1 MDLSKT
7 FGRYPTITERSVP
20 DWSVSEVE
28 CESAIINSLIV
39 GEVSSRWVLRI
50 PDESVYKS
58 GRQIQRYVPDWGYTA
73 LVGTYMP
80 TAKRDPN
87 QSKSGKAP
95 TFQIRITPELKA
107 QFEAA
112 AKAEGMSLGNW
123 LKTLARNE
131 LCRLGIKP
139 HN

>member
-1 MDLSKT
+1 M
-7 FGRYPTITERSVP
+7 I
-20 DWSVSEVE
+20 
-28 CESAIINSLIV
+28 
-39 GEVSSRWVLRI
+39 
-50 PDESVYKS
+50 
-58 GRQIQRYVPDWGYTA
+58 RYVPEWLDFA
-73 LVGTYMP
+73 LTGTYMS

-131 LCRLGIKP
+131 IKRLGIEP

>member
-1 MDLSKT
+1 M
-7 FGRYPTITERSVP
+7 I
-20 DWSVSEVE
+20 
-28 CESAIINSLIV
+28 
-39 GEVSSRWVLRI
+39 
-50 PDESVYKS
+50 
-58 GRQIQRYVPDWGYTA
+58 RYVPEWLDIA
-73 LVGTYMP
+73 LVGTYMS

-123 LKTLARNE
+123 LKSLGRKE
-131 LCRLGIKP
+131 LQRRDVEPK
-139 HN
+139 N

>member
-1 MDLSKT
+1 M
-7 FGRYPTITERSVP
+7 I
-20 DWSVSEVE
+20 
-28 CESAIINSLIV
+28 
-39 GEVSSRWVLRI
+39 
-50 PDESVYKS
+50 
-58 GRQIQRYVPDWGYTA
+58 RYVPEWLDIA
-73 LVGTYMP
+73 LVGAYMS

-123 LKTLARNE
+123 LKNSGRNE
-131 LCRLGIKP
+131 LRLKGIEPKG
-139 HN
+139 